1 MLDYNYLKEKLNTE
15 CIGRS
20 FIQFESIQ
28 STAKKA
34 RIIAS
39 HSPDGMVVC
48 ADNQW
53 ENKTKRDKV
62 WFSPQGGLYLSI
74 IIDLDGKKDYSSL
87 LTLLGGTA
95 TYHTLKGLGVVS
107 VLKWP
112 NDILINDK
120 KIGAIFVDSVT
131 CDNIVKY
138 ILSINLNIGIDR
150 ELLNDNLDNPATSL
164 AEIDNLNILAEDI
177 VAMLLNQID
186 GLIAD
191 CLGRKKCEEIYEAWE
206 RYINQFDNQVRLRK
220 YGNKKW
226 MECKII
232 GFNNNGELGCIHLS
246 GNSDIIDPKKYE
258 VTMIKGNK
266 LNEDRQY

>member
-1 MLDYNYLKEKLNTE
+1 MLDYIYLKEKLNTE

-20 FIQFESIQ
+20 FIQFESLQ

-39 HSPDGMVVC
+39 HSPDGMVVS
-48 ADNQW
+48 ADDQW
-53 ENKTKRDKV
+53 ESKTKRDKV

-74 IIDLDGKKDYSSL
+74 IVSIDGKRDYSSL

-95 TYHTLKGLGVVS
+95 AYLTLKELGVVS

-112 NDILINDK
+112 NDIMINDK
-120 KIGAIFVDSVT
+120 KIGAIFVDSIIS
-131 CDNIVKY
+131 DGSVKY
-138 ILSINLNIGIDR
+138 ILTINLNISIDKD
-150 ELLNDNLDNPATSL
+150 LLDSNVDSPAIALIEVHNSHIIMEDV
-164 AEIDNLNILAEDI
+164 AAVFLNHT
-177 VAMLLNQID
+177 D

-191 CLGRKKCEEIYEAWE
+191 CLRKKKCERIYEPWE
-206 RYINQFDNQVRLRK
+206 QYINQFDNQVRLRK

-232 GFNNNGELGCIHLS
+232 GFNNSGELGCIHLS

-258 VTMIKGNK
+258 ITMIKETN
-266 LNEDRQY
+266 